1 VISWSELAVL
11 GIVVLKV
18 RTLCVALIFINQACK
33 IGQLPSIYGD
43 SSERYNY
50 FTSSLKKCHRIY

>member
-1 VISWSELAVL
+1 VL

-33 IGQLPSIYGD
+33 IGQLSGISGG
-43 SSERYNY
+43 SER
-50 FTSSLKKCHRIY
+50 